1 MLSRLQLSTLI
12 AAAAVIWAAF
22 LIADG
27 VAIDLAFAR
36 PFNKVIGWLVLAL
49 VVCERWAWRW
59 QWLHPWF
66 VSTPVLH
73 GTWRGQLVSTWVN
86 AEGQTVPP
94 IEAYVAVTQTA
105 STIRM
110 RLMTR
115 ESESELL
122 GGSFVRDG
130 DGLSRLFGTYRN
142 TPKQEVRHRSQIHH
156 GGLFLSVHG
165 EPPRVLE
172 GEYWTDRKTTG
183 SLRFEART
191 SEIHRRFEDANR
203 ADYQDD
209 RRKRRV
215 KS

>member
-12 AAAAVIWAAF
+12 AAAAAVWAAL

-27 VAIDLAFAR
+27 VAVDVAFAR
-36 PFNKVIGWLVLAL
+36 PFNKVIGALVLAL

-73 GTWRGQLVSTWVN
+73 GTWRGQLVSTWVDP
-86 AEGQTVPP
+86 ATGQGVPP

-110 RLMTR
+110 RLMTA

-122 GGSFVRDG
+122 GGSIVRDG
-130 DGLSRLFGTYRN
+130 DGLPRLFGTYRN
-142 TPKQEVRHRSQIHH
+142 TPKPEFRYRSQIHH
-156 GGLFLSVHG
+156 GGLFLNVHG
-165 EPPRVLE
+165 EPPRLLE
-172 GEYWTDRKTTG
+172 GQYWTDRKTTG
-183 SLRFEART
+183 SLRFESRSPEIYRHFDDAR
-191 SEIHRRFEDANR
+191 R
-203 ADYQDD
+203 AEYAA
-209 RRKRRV
+209 
-215 KS
+215 S